1 MRWQIYAPLASSP
14 GKLFLTILSRKSL
27 PRRALLSPNAE
38 RLGGAACG
46 EREQRPRVPGG
57 ARGVEPAAGDGRRPH
72 AARGPLRACR
82 AAVALHLRRQQLR
95 PAHGPARHAC
105 PRPRQYELGGGRHLR
120 RQRRHVL
127 CPAQGRAHRL
137 RLLGLGD
144 VRLRRLPRRVH
155 EYGVGVRLG
164 AALLAADHPGGRAAA
179 RPAGRHPHPP
189 GRPLRA
195 LRWRD
200 RHRPARRRRTLSP
213 RA

>member
-1 MRWQIYAPLASSP
+1 M
-14 GKLFLTILSRKSL
+14 
-27 PRRALLSPNAE
+27 
-38 RLGGAACG
+38 
-46 EREQRPRVPGG
+46 
-57 ARGVEPAAGDGRRPH
+57 EPAAGDGRRPH

-105 PRPRQYELGGGRHLR
+105 ARPRQHELGGGRHLR

-155 EYGVGVRLG
+155 EHGVGVRLG

-200 RHRPARRRRTLSP
+200 RHRPARRRRTLSREREARRPSGRRP
-213 RA
+213 RPRPDPPPPPPPGQARSTTSTCWRRTRARGAGRW